1 MCGTLNE
8 IEDSMKKLLRM
19 TSKMTMIEF
28 FEKQYEITAK
38 INKIN
43 NCLNNFGTYLPNVHL
58 QVDDAAS
65 YTKIKED
72 LTTIITNKLQKH
84 LKSID

>member
-38 INKIN
+38 INKIS

-58 QVDDAAS
+58 
-65 YTKIKED
+65 
-72 LTTIITNKLQKH
+72 
-84 LKSID
+84 